1 MAKLPSETANFLGFL
16 VATQA
21 NGQADCLNFQH
32 RVFNYTVF
40 WIKFVVMVG
49 SKRLL
54 SSSGAAAA
62 TAKSCGLMLELRL
75 KESGE
80 AFKSEQKAITA
91 LLSFCHST

>member
-1 MAKLPSETANFLGFL
+1 M
-16 VATQA
+16 
-21 NGQADCLNFQH
+21 
-32 RVFNYTVF
+32 
-40 WIKFVVMVG
+40 VMVG

-75 KESGE
+75 RESGE

-91 LLSFCHST
+91 LLSLPHHMNDCGEERKEKKQFLFLAK